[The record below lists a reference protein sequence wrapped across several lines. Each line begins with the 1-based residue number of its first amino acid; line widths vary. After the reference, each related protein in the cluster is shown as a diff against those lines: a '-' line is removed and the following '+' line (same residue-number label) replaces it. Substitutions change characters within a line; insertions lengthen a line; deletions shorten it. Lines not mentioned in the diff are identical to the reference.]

1 MKRIFSAMT
10 ILCVLTGAAF
20 AESAATVAEKP
31 VAFSITLADLN
42 RAAASGDDRAIPAG
56 KALVIDAAIG
66 SITLRVDTD
75 ERFTA
80 EVELIGGAWRDEDA
94 VELYRAYAL
103 FDGLRYRDLF
113 SRRSATRLQAGD
125 RILVLGRYLGIGMD
139 YDEATPVAVIEGAEL
154 RRLQ

>member
-1 MKRIFSAMT
+1 MKRIVSAM
-10 ILCVLTGAAF
+10 IVLASLTCTVT
-20 AESAATVAEKP
+20 AETKVEDQP
-31 VAFSITLADLN
+31 VAFAVTLADLN
-42 RAAASGDDRAIPAG
+42 RAAASGDDRAIPG
-56 KALVIDAAIG
+56 GRALVIDAEIG

-75 ERFTA
+75 DRFTA
-80 EVELIGGAWRDEDA
+80 EVELIGGAWRGEES

-125 RILVLGRYLGIGMD
+125 RILVLGRYLGIGVD
-139 YDEATPVAVIEGAEL
+139 YDEATPVAVIEGSEL

>member
-1 MKRIFSAMT
+1 MKRIVSA
-10 ILCVLTGAAF
+10 IIAICALAGATY
-20 AESAATVAEKP
+20 AETATADQP
-31 VAFSITLADLN
+31 VAFAVTLADLN
-42 RAAASGDDRAIPAG
+42 RAAASGDDRAIPGG
-56 KALVIDAAIG
+56 KALVIDAEIG

-80 EVELIGGAWRDEDA
+80 EVELIGGAWRGEDA

-139 YDEATPVAVIEGAEL
+139 YDEATPVSVIEGAEL

>member
-1 MKRIFSAMT
+1 MKRIVSAIIVT
-10 ILCVLTGAAF
+10 CALAGAVH
-20 AESAATVAEKP
+20 AESAAVTDQQ
-31 VAFSITLADLN
+31 VAFSVTLADLN

-56 KALVIDAAIG
+56 KALVIDAEIG

-80 EVELIGGAWRDEDA
+80 EVELIGGSWRGEEE

-103 FDGLRYRDLF
+103 FDGLRYRELF
-113 SRRSATRLQAGD
+113 SRRSADRLQAGD
-125 RILVLGRYLGIGMD
+125 RILVLGRYLGIGID
-139 YDEATPVAVIEGAEL
+139 YDEATPVAVIEAAAL